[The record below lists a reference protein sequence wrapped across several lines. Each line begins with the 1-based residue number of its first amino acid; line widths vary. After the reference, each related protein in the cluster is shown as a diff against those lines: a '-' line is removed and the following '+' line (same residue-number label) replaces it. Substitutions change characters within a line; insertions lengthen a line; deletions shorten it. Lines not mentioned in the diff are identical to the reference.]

1 MIAYHLSSPCLNKSD
16 LEVSAVST
24 LPVDLLRAEIAQV
37 IRQKFPDTPEV
48 QLAKCV
54 TTKGITYRKGMILA
68 HRATGGLPDFCE
80 IEQICILHNS
90 VFYIV
95 SELCGWYQEHYR
107 AFELSTLSTKTF
119 TLVAASE
126 LLDAYPLV
134 DYKIGLV
141 RMVTLK
147 RHIEIKGVCVCQP
160 AILLYCILDLT

>member
-1 MIAYHLSSPCLNKSD
+1 MASKHQLMVAYHLSSPCLNRSD

-24 LPVDLLRAEIAQV
+24 LQVDLLREEIVQV
-37 IRQKFPDTPEV
+37 IRKKFPDTPEV

-54 TTKGITYRKGMILA
+54 TTKGITYRKGMILV

-80 IEQICILHNS
+80 IEQICILHQS

-107 AFELSTLSTKTF
+107 AFELSTSPTKTF

-126 LLDAYPLV
+126 LLDTYPLV
-134 DYKIGLV
+134 DYKIGLA

-147 RHIEIKGVCVCQP
+147 RHIEIKGDVQ
-160 AILLYCILDLT
+160 